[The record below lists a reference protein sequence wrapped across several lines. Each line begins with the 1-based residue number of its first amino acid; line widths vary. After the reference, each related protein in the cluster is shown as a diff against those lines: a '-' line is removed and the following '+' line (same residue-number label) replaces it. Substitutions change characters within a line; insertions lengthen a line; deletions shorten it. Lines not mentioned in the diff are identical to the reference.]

1 MYDEKERIQR
11 VSTSNDGGQ
20 STAEY
25 ALMVF
30 WVMIALMATLKLM
43 QEALSFFCR
52 YVVSVISLPV
62 P

>member
-1 MYDEKERIQR
+1 MDNR
-11 VSTSNDGGQ
+11 GQ

-30 WVMIALMATLKLM
+30 WVMLALMVTLKVM
-43 QEALSFFCR
+43 QDAISFFCR

>member
-1 MYDEKERIQR
+1 MDNR
-11 VSTSNDGGQ
+11 GQ

-30 WVMIALMATLKLM
+30 WVMIALMATLKVT
-43 QEALSFFCR
+43 QDALAFFCR

>member
-1 MYDEKERIQR
+1 MRRKWRQVPILDNR
-11 VSTSNDGGQ
+11 GQ

-30 WVMIALMATLKLM
+30 WVMIALMATFNVM
-43 QEALSFFCR
+43 QDALAFFCR
-52 YVVSVISLPV
+52 YVVSVIGLPV

>member
-1 MYDEKERIQR
+1 MSMKSEE
-11 VSTSNDGGQ
+11 GQ

-30 WVMIALMATLKLM
+30 WVMVGLVATLKLV
-43 QEALSFFCR
+43 QDAIAFFCG
-52 YVVSVISLPV
+52 YVVSVVSLPV

>member
-1 MYDEKERIQR
+1 MGDR
-11 VSTSNDGGQ
+11 GQ

-30 WVMIALMATLKLM
+30 WVMTALMATFKVT
-43 QEALSFFCR
+43 QDAIAFFCR

>member
-1 MYDEKERIQR
+1 MDNR
-11 VSTSNDGGQ
+11 GQ

-30 WVMIALMATLKLM
+30 WVMLALMATLKM
-43 QEALSFFCR
+43 TQDALAFFCR

>member
-1 MYDEKERIQR
+1 MISCEK
-11 VSTSNDGGQ
+11 GQ

-30 WVMIALMATLKLM
+30 WVILAVMASLRLM
-43 QEALSFFCR
+43 QGALAFFCQ
-52 YVVSVISLPV
+52 YVVSLVGLPV

>member
-1 MYDEKERIQR
+1 MDDR
-11 VSTSNDGGQ
+11 GQ
-20 STAEY
+20 STTEY

-30 WVMIALMATLKLM
+30 WVMLALMATFKVT
-43 QEALSFFCR
+43 QEAISFFCR

>member
-1 MYDEKERIQR
+1 MPITDDR
-11 VSTSNDGGQ
+11 GQ

-30 WVMIALMATLKLM
+30 WVVVVLMAVFKVM
-43 QEALSFFCR
+43 QDAIAFFCG
-52 YVVSVISLPV
+52 YVVSVVGLPV

>member
-1 MYDEKERIQR
+1 MRGKDQQVPIL
-11 VSTSNDGGQ
+11 NDRGQ

-30 WVMIALMATLKLM
+30 WVMLALMATFKVM
-43 QEALSFFCR
+43 QDAISFFCR